1 MSNRD
6 FLIGGLQMFH
16 TFKKILEQDK
26 EKQEKERKKAQKE
39 YFFAKEWELLKA
51 QRERENNGGKDD

>member
-1 MSNRD
+1 MSNTH

-26 EKQEKERKKAQKE
+26 EKQEKERKKAEKD
-39 YFFAKEWELLKA
+39 YFFTKEWELLKA
-51 QRERENNGGKDD
+51 QRERNNGGKDD

>member
-1 MSNRD
+1 
-6 FLIGGLQMFH
+6 MFH

-26 EKQEKERKKAQKE
+26 EKQEKERKEAEKD
-39 YFFAKEWELLKA
+39 YFFTKEWKLLEA